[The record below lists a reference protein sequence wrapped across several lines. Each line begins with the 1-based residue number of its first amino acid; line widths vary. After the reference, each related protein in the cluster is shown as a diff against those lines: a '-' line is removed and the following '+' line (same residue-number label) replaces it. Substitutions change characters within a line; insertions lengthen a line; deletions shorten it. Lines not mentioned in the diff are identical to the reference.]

1 MIKILLVFLLH
12 RTFILIQS

>member
-1 MIKILLVFLLH
+1 MIKILLLFLLH